1 MSVDVRVIRQPQHRT
16 SAWSGGETTEIAI
29 FPPHSRYAARDFGW
43 RVSSATV
50 TSDTSEFT
58 RLPGYNRRLLLLAGE
73 LRLQPAGDRETVL
86 HPGEQYAFRGDTPIT
101 SHGLATDFNLM
112 LGPGWEGD
120 LAYVILAPG
129 DRCDWR
135 PADGTQHTLA
145 CCWQGKVL
153 ITPAKMPAYSLDS
166 GDLLWVASH
175 AERLGAFDMV
185 NEGENQA
192 TFVLVTV
199 ARESLARSSS
209 TNELQKP
216 C

>member
-73 LRLQPAGDRETVL
+73 LRLQPAGDRETIL

-120 LAYVILAPG
+120 LAYVVLAPG
-129 DRCDWR
+129 DRRAWR
-135 PADGTQHTLA
+135 PADAAQHALA
-145 CCWQGKVL
+145 YCRHGETL
-153 ITPAKMPAYSLDS
+153 ITPAKMPAYSLGS
-166 GDLLWVASH
+166 GDLLWATSH

-185 NEGENQA
+185 NEGEGQA
-192 TFVLVTV
+192 TLVLVTV
-199 ARESLARSSS
+199 ARESLGRSVR
-209 TNELQKP
+209 T
-216 C
+216 